1 MRVKDKIEEIEKYLE
16 ELGSFVPNSFDEY
29 KTNFQIKAACERYFE
44 KIAEAIVD
52 LAFLVVNEEGLKSPE
67 DEKAVFDI
75 LSDNKIISE
84 KLCKKLK
91 DAKGMRNILSHQY
104 GSIDDEI
111 VFHAITEELEDDV
124 DKFIAKVRKI
134 IK

>member
-104 GSIDDEI
+104 GSVDDEI
-111 VFHAITEELEDDV
+111 VFHALTEELENDV
-124 DKFIAKVRKI
+124 EEFIKNLRVAN
-134 IK
+134 